1 MVFVHSIFVP
11 VVDRARTWSYRGD
24 VAAHPL
30 SVTKAHTW
38 SSNHSLCCMLFDR
51 SLIFGDGPVTLEIS
65 RSIRRGLIDSR
76 GPHAMQELMHQ
87 EATRRRILLV
97 EDDSD
102 LCEALG
108 ETLQDH
114 GHTVV
119 SAANGE
125 DGLRRMREFRPD
137 VVVLDLMMPKVDG
150 WQFRIAQRSDPAL
163 VATPIV
169 VISASNSPAALAV
182 DADMYLRKP
191 LDAET
196 LVNAIEGVLHAQQ
209 RRAESANLAQTERL
223 AALGTLAAGLAHEI
237 NNPLTYVLLEL
248 GQAVR
253 MLPSLATEQNQR
265 VIDQVDKLMKDA
277 LEGAERIRG
286 ITSAIRTFSRPDDT
300 RLRPVDIREPIDAAL
315 KLAMSEIRRRARLKT
330 SYDDPFIVLA
340 NGGQLAQVFLN
351 LLANAAQA
359 IPEGRVD
366 DNEIRVEA
374 RIIDDSVIV
383 EIADTGAGIPQ
394 HLLGRVFEPFF
405 STKPVGQ
412 GTGLGL
418 SISHNIITAFGG
430 QIGVTSAVGIGTTF
444 RVQLPAPP

>member
-1 MVFVHSIFVP
+1 MEQLIQP
-11 VVDRARTWSYRGD
+11 
-24 VAAHPL
+24 AA
-30 SVTKAHTW
+30 TA
-38 SSNHSLCCMLFDR
+38 
-51 SLIFGDGPVTLEIS
+51 
-65 RSIRRGLIDSR
+65 
-76 GPHAMQELMHQ
+76 
-87 EATRRRILLV
+87 RRILLV
-97 EDDSD
+97 EDDVD

-108 ETLQDH
+108 ETLQEH

-119 SAANGE
+119 SATDGE

-137 VVVLDLMMPKVDG
+137 IVVLDLMMPKVDG
-150 WQFRIAQRSDPAL
+150 WQFRIAQRGDPAL
-163 VATPIV
+163 VATPLV

-182 DADMYLRKP
+182 DADMYLHKP
-191 LDAET
+191 LDAKT
-196 LVNAIEGVLHAQQ
+196 LLLAIEGVLNAQD
-209 RRAESANLAQTERL
+209 RRLQSAKLAQTERL

-253 MLPSLATEQNQR
+253 ILPSLTTEQNR
-265 VIDQVDKLMKDA
+265 RAVEQVDKLMRDA

-286 ITSAIRTFSRPDDT
+286 ITAAIRTFSRPDDT
-300 RLRPVDIREPIDAAL
+300 RLRPVDIREPIDAAI
-315 KLAMSEIRRRARLKT
+315 KLAMSEIRRRAQLKT
-330 SYDDPFIVLA
+330 SYADPFIVKA

-359 IPEGRVD
+359 IPEGD
-366 DNEIRVEA
+366 SNANEIRVVASITE
-374 RIIDDSVIV
+374 DNVIV
-383 EIADTGAGIPQ
+383 EISDTGSGIPP

-430 QIGVTSAVGIGTTF
+430 TIGVTSELGRGSTF
-444 RVQLPAPP
+444 RVQLPAPSD

>member
-1 MVFVHSIFVP
+1 MQQFTQF
-11 VVDRARTWSYRGD
+11 
-24 VAAHPL
+24 AA
-30 SVTKAHTW
+30 TA
-38 SSNHSLCCMLFDR
+38 
-51 SLIFGDGPVTLEIS
+51 
-65 RSIRRGLIDSR
+65 
-76 GPHAMQELMHQ
+76 
-87 EATRRRILLV
+87 RRILLV
-97 EDDSD
+97 EDDID

-108 ETLQDH
+108 ETLEQH

-119 SAANGE
+119 SAADGE

-150 WQFRIAQRSDPAL
+150 WQFRIAQRGDPAL

-169 VISASNSPAALAV
+169 VISASDSPAALAV
-182 DADMYLRKP
+182 DADLYLRKP
-191 LDAET
+191 LDGAT
-196 LVNAIEGVLHAQQ
+196 LLNGIEGVLNAQQ
-209 RRAESANLAQTERL
+209 RRLESAKLAQTERL

-253 MLPSLATEQNQR
+253 MVPSLATDENR
-265 VIDQVDKLMKDA
+265 PVIAQVEKLMKDA

-286 ITSAIRTFSRPDDT
+286 ITAAIRTFSRPDDT
-300 RLRPVDIREPIDAAL
+300 RLRPVDIREPIDAAI
-315 KLAMSEIRRRARLKT
+315 KLAMSEIRRRAQLKT
-330 SYDDPFIVLA
+330 SYDDPFIVMA

-359 IPEGRVD
+359 IPEGHATD
-366 DNEIRVEA
+366 HEIRVEA
-374 RIIDDSVIV
+374 CISDDNVVV
-383 EIADTGAGIPQ
+383 EISDTGAGIPA

-418 SISHNIITAFGG
+418 SISHNIISAFGG
-430 QIGVTSAVGIGTTF
+430 TIAVTSEVGRGSTF
-444 RVQLPAPP
+444 RVQLPAPA